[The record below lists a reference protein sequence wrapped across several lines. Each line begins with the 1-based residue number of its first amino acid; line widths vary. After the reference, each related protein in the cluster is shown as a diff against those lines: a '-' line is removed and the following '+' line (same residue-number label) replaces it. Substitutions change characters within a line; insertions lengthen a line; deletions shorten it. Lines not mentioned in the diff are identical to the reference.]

1 MTFSKIPRRLL
12 CCLLALLLPLAGL
25 GGCGPAEAGEPV
37 ADLFFAVPEAEPS
50 LEGGAPVYGEACN
63 APEDVAAYLY
73 VYGELPP
80 NYLTKDEA
88 RQLGWQSGARS
99 LWDAAPGM
107 SIGGDR
113 FGNYEGRL
121 PDRAGRIW
129 YECDVNYSGGDRGAE
144 RLVYSSDGLIYYTA
158 DHYETFTLLYGE
170 E

>member
-121 PDRAGRIW
+121 PDLAGRIW
-129 YECDVNYSGGDRGAE
+129 YECDVNYNGGDRGAE